1 MKSVVSFL
9 KECRLGKKQVFRNLT
24 VFPVLF
30 PGNVDPY
37 YLTLE
42 QAIDSGVLVVT
53 EVDASGNVNRL
64 KIRNNGKQPVLLI
77 EGEELKG
84 AKQNRI
90 INASFLI
97 AGKTET
103 AIPVSCVEERR
114 WRYDSKK
121 FSSGKKVMHASLRRE
136 AQFSVCESLA
146 EGAGHRSDQG
156 KIWNNIAEKSQRMKV
171 KSPTMAMSDVFE
183 CYETKLSDYN
193 ERFHLIEQQVG
204 ALFAIDGTVTGLEC
218 FASNDTFAGF
228 FDKLIDSYAM
238 DAIESADE
246 DKKVPSVAP
255 GKAKSFIE
263 SLQKANG
270 ERHPVVS
277 VGATI
282 SFESRIAQGAALA
295 DGQTVLHLSAF
306 RKENGS
312 GGSRV
317 GFQRFSA
324 RRSRQSR
331 SQHSGSPYD
340 PDYPIIIE

>member
-1 MKSVVSFL
+1 MESVVKFL
-9 KECRLGKKQVFRNLT
+9 QDCRLGKKQVHRNMT

-30 PGNVDPY
+30 PGIVEPY

-64 KIRNNGKQPVLLI
+64 KLRNNAKQPILLI

-90 INASFLI
+90 VNASFLI

-103 AIPVSCVEERR
+103 AIPVSCVEEQR

-121 FSSGKKVMHASLRRE
+121 FSSGKKVMHASLRRK
-136 AQFSVCESLA
+136 AQFSVCESLVR
-146 EGAGHRSDQG
+146 GAGHRTDQG
-156 KIWNNIAEKSQRMKV
+156 RIWNNIAEKSKRMKV
-171 KSPTMAMSDVFE
+171 KSPTMAMSDVFDE
-183 CYETKLSDYN
+183 YETNLSDYK
-193 ERFHLIEQQVG
+193 EGFHIIEQQVG

-218 FASNDTFAGF
+218 FASNDTFGRF
-228 FDKLIDSYAM
+228 FNKLIDSYAM

-246 DKKVPSVAP
+246 DKKAPSVAP
-255 GKAKSFIE
+255 GKAKTFVE
-263 SLQKANG
+263 SLQKAKG

-306 RKENGS
+306 RKEDGS

-331 SQHSGSPYD
+331 SQGSGSPLD
-340 PDYPIIIE
+340 LDHPIIIE

>member
-9 KECRLGKKQVFRNLT
+9 QDCQVGKKQVCSNLT

-30 PGNVDPY
+30 PAVVEPY

-42 QAIDSGVLVVT
+42 QAIDNGVLVVT

-64 KIRNNGKQPVLLI
+64 KLRNNAKHPVLLV

-90 INASFLI
+90 VNASFLI

-114 WRYDSKK
+114 WQYDSKK

-136 AQFSVCESLA
+136 AQFSVSESLSQ
-146 EGAGHRSDQG
+146 GAGHRSDQG
-156 KIWNNIAEKSQRMKV
+156 RIWNNIAEKSQRMKV
-171 KSPTMAMSDVFE
+171 KSPTMAISDVFE
-183 CYETKLSDYN
+183 QYETKLSDYSN
-193 ERFHLIEQQVG
+193 GFHLIEQQVG
-204 ALFAIDGTVTGLEC
+204 ALFAIDGKVTGLEC
-218 FASNDTFAGF
+218 FASNDTFGRF

-238 DAIESADE
+238 DAIESADGNKSE
-246 DKKVPSVAP
+246 PSVAP
-255 GKAKSFIE
+255 GKAKAFIE

-282 SFESRIAQGAALA
+282 SFESRIAKGAALA

-306 RKENGS
+306 RKEKGS
-312 GGSRV
+312 GGRHV

-324 RRSRQSR
+324 RRSRFF
-331 SQHSGSPYD
+331 
-340 PDYPIIIE
+340 EV